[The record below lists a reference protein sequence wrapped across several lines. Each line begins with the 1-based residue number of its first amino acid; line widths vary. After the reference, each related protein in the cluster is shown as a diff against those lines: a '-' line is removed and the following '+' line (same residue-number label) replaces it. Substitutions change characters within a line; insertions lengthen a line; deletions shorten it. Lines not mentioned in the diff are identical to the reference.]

1 MSLEFGRDDR
11 AVSITVAHVLS
22 IAITTILI
30 GMLLTSAGTMLD
42 TEKESST
49 TTSLETV
56 GERLADEIGN
66 VDRIA
71 SGSGDVTV
79 TADHPRTVAGT
90 RYTVDLLEKGTCSQ
104 APLLDDS
111 NHCLRLTADSVDA
124 VVYVPVKIDADV
136 HATEQSAR
144 GGLIEIGYDSSDDA
158 ISITEGR

>member
-1 MSLEFGRDDR
+1 MSLEFDRDDR

-66 VDRIA
+66 VDRI
-71 SGSGDVTV
+71 GGPTTDNVTV

-90 RYTVDLLEKGTCSQ
+90 RYTVDLLENSACSQ

-124 VVYVPVKIDADV
+124 VVYVPIKIDASVDGTENS
-136 HATEQSAR
+136 AT
-144 GGLIEIGYDSSDDA
+144 GGSIEIRSDGST